1 MKRTTHGIL
10 TVLLLLFGIIGCSVK
25 EERDACPCRLFLD
38 LTSVDILDSSPVLLY
53 IMSDDGIE
61 REMVLDND
69 NFQDTCMLTVPRKE
83 LDVVL
88 WSGADG
94 YLDRNGLAIPLG
106 EDSPPVYIH
115 SANLLAEGEAVYE
128 VVTLQK
134 NYCVLGVGFV
144 EPDKV
149 QGLALRG
156 NVAGFDMLGRPADGE
171 FCICTS
177 VDSLSVL
184 HNVFYVPRQVG
195 NSLYLD
201 VTESDGKVKTFPIH
215 EYIAEF
221 GYDWTEKDLN
231 DLNMILEYTPVGVS
245 ITIRDWSQEIVI
257 DVVI

>member
-10 TVLLLLFGIIGCSVK
+10 TVLLVLFGIIGCSVK

-38 LTSVDILDSSPVLLY
+38 LTSVDILDNSPVLLY
-53 IMSDDGIE
+53 IMSDDGVE
-61 REMVLDND
+61 REMVLDHD
-69 NFQDTCMLTVPRKE
+69 NFQDTCMLIVPRKE

-88 WSGADG
+88 WRGADG
-94 YLDRNGLAIPLG
+94 YVDRTGLTIPLG
-106 EDSPPVYIH
+106 EDSPPVYIY
-115 SANLLAEGEAVYE
+115 SASLLAEGEAVYE
-128 VVTLQK
+128 TVTLQK
-134 NYCVLGVGFV
+134 NYCVLGVDFV
-144 EPDKV
+144 ERDKV

-156 NVAGFDMLGRPADGE
+156 NVAGFDMHGRPSDGE
-171 FCICTS
+171 FFVCAS
-177 VDSLSVL
+177 VDSQVVS

-195 NSLYLD
+195 NSLFLD
-201 VTESDGKVKTFPIH
+201 VTEPDGKVKTFPIH

-257 DVVI
+257 NVVI